1 MCRTCFESIC
11 YLSLSIRSGRLVLQ
25 SFVNANKVEMIHQYL
40 VSNLAEEDEDND
52 DKQIAKD
59 SNNRNNDVGD
69 PSVLKN

>member
-1 MCRTCFESIC
+1 
-11 YLSLSIRSGRLVLQ
+11 
-25 SFVNANKVEMIHQYL
+25 MIHQYL